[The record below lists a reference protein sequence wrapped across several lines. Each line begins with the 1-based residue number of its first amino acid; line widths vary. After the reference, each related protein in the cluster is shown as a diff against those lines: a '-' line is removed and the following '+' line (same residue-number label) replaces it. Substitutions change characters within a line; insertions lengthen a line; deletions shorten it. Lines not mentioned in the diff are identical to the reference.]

1 MPQIL
6 TPVARPRRVGKYLD
20 LPEEMRAEY
29 LDARALLNPAPALA
43 HQLIYRRLSRHRSRR
58 SPARPRLEAVPQSA
72 VPTPLNIGQAP
83 ARATASGADTVLTR
97 QLSWPQNVL
106 IWLPSVSRGLPG
118 RCRRLG
124 SGGSGE

>member
-43 HQLIYRRLSRHRSRR
+43 HQLTYRRLSRHRGRR
-58 SPARPRLEAVPQSA
+58 SPAPTEAGRGPAISRPDAAEHWAGARPGHRVGRRHSPHPSAFVAPERPHLAPFCVKTRL
-72 VPTPLNIGQAP
+72 
-83 ARATASGADTVLTR
+83 
-97 QLSWPQNVL
+97 
-106 IWLPSVSRGLPG
+106 
-118 RCRRLG
+118 RRWF
-124 SGGSGE
+124 